1 MNGTSNICQNEV
13 RYSTKAA
20 RLKCARVSV
29 FKSENTTRERKQQRV
44 GRVRSSEAARA
55 STAKDCMTHLRARL
69 LLSCVMGRLKSL
81 ASTTQY
87 ITLDKEFRIGNCF
100 PLHAQIAIKN
110 NKSHPSM
117 SLSVFLYQSLLT
129 STPPLP
135 LPPHPHPPP
144 PLRSAFINL
153 SSTHRSSSSSFL
165 LPIAFSICLS
175 SSLTSIPINFCVGMF
190 VCYHRYPS
198 ITPSAPLSF
207 FKSLTREQ
215 CFAKP
220 LVHFHL
226 SPWRSVKNEIADFL
240 RRRTAAHA
248 CCCFAENHYKQ
259 INKQGR
265 FAFFFFFL
273 E

>member
-1 MNGTSNICQNEV
+1 MSNICQKEV
-13 RYSTKAA
+13 RYSRKAA
-20 RLKCARVSV
+20 RLKCTRVSV
-29 FKSENTTRERKQQRV
+29 FKSENKTRDRKQQRV

-55 STAKDCMTHLRARL
+55 STAKDCMTHLRGRL

-117 SLSVFLYQSLLT
+117 SLSVFLYQSLYSHL
-129 STPPLP
+129 
-135 LPPHPHPPP
+135 HPHTHTP

-198 ITPSAPLSF
+198 ITPSAPL
-207 FKSLTREQ
+207 
-215 CFAKP
+215 
-220 LVHFHL
+220 
-226 SPWRSVKNEIADFL
+226 
-240 RRRTAAHA
+240 
-248 CCCFAENHYKQ
+248 
-259 INKQGR
+259 
-265 FAFFFFFL
+265 FFF
-273 E
+273 